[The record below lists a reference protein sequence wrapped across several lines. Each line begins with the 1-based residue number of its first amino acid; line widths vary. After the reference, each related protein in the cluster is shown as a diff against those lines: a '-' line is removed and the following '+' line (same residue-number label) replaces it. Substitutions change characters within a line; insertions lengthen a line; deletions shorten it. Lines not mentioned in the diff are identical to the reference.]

1 MMSQAQ
7 NRALPLRT
15 TSAGILCWRETVRR
29 KQGATPAGPKIAWLG
44 LHVLIISLLATMDN
58 DLTAGGAGYQ
68 AAFWFAVVGNVVAFA
83 CVANSNPGY
92 VDERDLGDRD
102 SLAERGSVRE
112 TGCANDDDYGGD
124 VADASDATGAAE
136 TDPARDKG
144 KAPAV
149 VATAAPAIEEDED
162 AHVELLATGISS
174 SGGGDDADAADDA
187 DDIAPLG
194 QVCKHCDAW
203 QGLRTKHCH
212 DCGRCV
218 RKFDHHCFW
227 VGTCVGEKNH
237 ARFVTYLFTETAGI
251 LWAFHISVTGVRMYD
266 TWDEIFQKN
275 AGPVIMCFVLF
286 LFILFVGGLFGFHV
300 FCMATNQ
307 TTWEVASKRKIS
319 YLKGVPDNVYAF
331 DRGFAR
337 NVREF
342 CCAPP
347 PARYEMRSLRELR
360 QFSAKETIWENRYWV
375 CC

>member
-1 MMSQAQ
+1 MMSKAQ
-7 NRALPLRT
+7 KRALPLRT
-15 TSAGILCWRETVRR
+15 TGAGILCWRETVRR

-44 LHVLIISLLATMDN
+44 LHVLIIGLLRTMDN

-83 CVANSNPGY
+83 CAANSNPGY
-92 VDERDLGDRD
+92 VDERDRGDRD
-102 SLAERGSVRE
+102 ALAERGSVRE
-112 TGCANDDDYGGD
+112 TSRADEDDVGGD
-124 VADASDATGAAE
+124 VAGAGDAAGAAE

-149 VATAAPAIEEDED
+149 VATAAPAAEDDED
-162 AHVELLATGISS
+162 ANVELLATGNSS
-174 SGGGDDADAADDA
+174 SGDGGGGDDDAADDA
-187 DDIAPLG
+187 APLG

-251 LWAFHISVTGVRMYD
+251 VWAFHISVTGVRMYD
-266 TWDEIFQKN
+266 TWDKIFQKN
-275 AGPVIMCFVLF
+275 AGPVIMSFVLF

-300 FCMATNQ
+300 FCVATNQ
-307 TTWEVASKRKIS
+307 TTWEISSKQKIS

-331 DRGFAR
+331 DRGPLRNAR
-337 NVREF
+337 DF

-360 QFSAKETIWENRYWV
+360 QFSKKETIWENRYWV

>member
-1 MMSQAQ
+1 MMSKAQ
-7 NRALPLRT
+7 KRALPLRT
-15 TSAGILCWRETVRR
+15 TGAGILCWRETVRR

-44 LHVLIISLLATMDN
+44 LHVLIIGLLRTMDN

-83 CVANSNPGY
+83 CAANSNPGY
-92 VDERDLGDRD
+92 VDERDRGDRD
-102 SLAERGSVRE
+102 ALAERGSVRE
-112 TGCANDDDYGGD
+112 TSRADEHDVGRDAAGAGD
-124 VADASDATGAAE
+124 AAGAAE

-149 VATAAPAIEEDED
+149 VATAAPAAEDDED
-162 AHVELLATGISS
+162 ANVELLATGNSS
-174 SGGGDDADAADDA
+174 SGDADADADDAADDA
-187 DDIAPLG
+187 APLG

-251 LWAFHISVTGVRMYD
+251 IWAFHISNTGVRVYD
-266 TWDEIFQKN
+266 TWDLIFAKN
-275 AGPVIMCFVLF
+275 AGPVIMSFVLF

-300 FCMATNQ
+300 FCVFTNQ
-307 TTWEVASKRKIS
+307 TTWEISRKQKIS
-319 YLKGVPDNVYAF
+319 YLKGVPNNVYAF
-331 DRGFAR
+331 DKGPAR
-337 NVREF
+337 NAFDF

-347 PARYEMRSLRELR
+347 PARYQMKSLQELR
-360 QFSAKETIWENRYWV
+360 QFSKKETIWENRYWV

>member
-1 MMSQAQ
+1 MMSKAQ
-7 NRALPLRT
+7 KRALPLRT
-15 TSAGILCWRETVRR
+15 TGAGILCWRETVRR

-44 LHVLIISLLATMDN
+44 LHVLIIGLLRTMDN

-83 CVANSNPGY
+83 CAANSNPGY
-92 VDERDLGDRD
+92 VDERDRGDRD
-102 SLAERGSVRE
+102 ALAERGSVRE
-112 TGCANDDDYGGD
+112 TSRADEHDVGGD
-124 VADASDATGAAE
+124 VAGAGDAAGAAE

-149 VATAAPAIEEDED
+149 VATAAPAAEDDED
-162 AHVELLATGISS
+162 ANVELLATGNSS
-174 SGGGDDADAADDA
+174 SGDGGGGDDDDA
-187 DDIAPLG
+187 DDAAPLG

-251 LWAFHISVTGVRMYD
+251 MWAFHISNTGVRMYD
-266 TWDEIFQKN
+266 TWDEIFAKN
-275 AGPVIMCFVLF
+275 AGPVIMSFVLF

-300 FCMATNQ
+300 FCVFTNQ
-307 TTWEVASKRKIS
+307 TTWEISSKQKIS
-319 YLKGVPDNVYAF
+319 YLKGVPNNVYAF
-331 DRGFAR
+331 DKGPAR
-337 NVREF
+337 NAFDF

-347 PARYEMRSLRELR
+347 PARYQMRSLQELR
-360 QFSAKETIWENRYWV
+360 QFSKKETIWENRYWV